1 MDQGVERGDLVA
13 STTGGGGL
21 SLRRARRRLSAPFW
35 RHRWLRTLGQ
45 LLPPVAWMTL
55 IYLTALAALF
65 VYAFWG
71 IDVFTTKVVHTWNLD
86 NFREIFR
93 SAPFRRVILRTI
105 WISAA
110 VTATCAVIA
119 FPFAYFMARLASPR
133 VRAML
138 FVLVLLPLWSSYL
151 VRVYAW
157 KVILAH
163 DGILNWSLGKIGL
176 PGANIGYSNTA
187 MWLVFT
193 YIWLPFMILPVF
205 AALERIPHSYIEAS
219 RDLGASRITTLR
231 RVILP
236 LALPGVVAGS
246 IFTFSL
252 TLGDYITP
260 TLVGGAGSTFIG
272 NVVYTTGLGAAGD
285 LPFAAAFAA
294 IPLVVMGIYLVLAK
308 RTGAFDA
315 L

>member
-1 MDQGVERGDLVA
+1 
-13 STTGGGGL
+13 
-21 SLRRARRRLSAPFW
+21 
-35 RHRWLRTLGQ
+35 
-45 LLPPVAWMTL
+45 MTL
-55 IYLTALAALF
+55 IYLAALAALF
-65 VYAFWG
+65 VYAFWTV
-71 IDVFTTKVVHTWNLD
+71 DAFTGKVVHTWSFD
-86 NFREIFR
+86 NFKEIFQ
-93 SAPFRRVILRTI
+93 SGPFRGVIWRTV
-105 WISAA
+105 WIAAA
-110 VTATCAVIA
+110 VTATCAALA

-133 VRAML
+133 VRAIL

-157 KVILAH
+157 KVILAN
-163 DGILNWSLGKIGL
+163 DGILNWSLEKIGL
-176 PGANIGYSNTA
+176 PAANIGYTNTA

-193 YIWLPFMILPVF
+193 YIWLPFMIIPVYT
-205 AALERIPHSYIEAS
+205 ALERIPDSLIEAS
-219 RDLGASRITTLR
+219 SDLGARQFRTLR
-231 RVILP
+231 TVVLP
-236 LALPGVVAGS
+236 LALPGIVAGS

-272 NVVYTTGLGAAGD
+272 NVVYSTGLGVSGN

-308 RTGAFDA
+308 RTGAFEA